1 MEVLSMLTRNLGR
14 TGLKVT
20 AFCLGGNTFGRAT
33 DQTAS
38 EAVLDAFLEAGGNFV
53 DTADSYTRGESE
65 NVLGRWMQAR
75 GNRSRV
81 VIATKVCSPMG
92 DGPNDRGLSRQHI
105 MDGVEASLR
114 RLQTDYLDLYQAHR
128 DDPETPLDETLRAF
142 DDLISQGKVRYIGSS
157 NYRSWRLAEALGE
170 SRRHGRA
177 RFESLQP
184 KYNLMFRDEYEREL
198 EPLCREQGVGVIT
211 YSSLGSGFFS
221 GKYRR
226 GQPLPTTARAAGVE
240 RDYFNERGWT
250 ILDAVERV
258 ANAHGATVAQVA
270 LAWIVQ
276 RPGITAPIAS
286 ATTPEQIRELV
297 GCVDLKLSQEAISEL
312 DAASAWQ

>member
-1 MEVLSMLTRNLGR
+1 MLTRNLGR

-20 AFCLGGNTFGRAT
+20 AFCLGGNTFGRMT
-33 DQTAS
+33 DQPRS
-38 EAVLDAFLEAGGNFV
+38 EAVLDAFVEAGGNFV
-53 DTADSYTRGESE
+53 DTSDSYSRGESE
-65 NVLGRWMQAR
+65 NVLGRWMTAR
-75 GNRSRV
+75 GNRARV

-105 MDGVEASLR
+105 LDGVEASLR

-128 DDPETPLDETLRAF
+128 DDPDTPLDETLRAF
-142 DDLISQGKVRYIGSS
+142 DDLVRQGKVRYLGAS
-157 NYRSWRLAEALGE
+157 NYRSWRLAGALGE
-170 SRRHGRA
+170 SRYRGVA

-198 EPLCREQGVGVIT
+198 EPLCQQEGVGVIT

-221 GKYRR
+221 GKYRP
-226 GQPLPTTARAAGVE
+226 GQPLPTTPRAAGVE
-240 RDYFNERGWT
+240 RDYCNERGWA

-258 ANAHGATVAQVA
+258 ASDQGATVAQVA

-286 ATTPEQIRELV
+286 ATSPEQVRELV
-297 GCVDLKLSQEAISEL
+297 GCVDLKLDADAVAAL
-312 DAASAWQ
+312 DAASAWQPTG

>member
-1 MEVLSMLTRNLGR
+1 MLTRNLGR

-20 AFCLGGNTFGRAT
+20 AFCLGGNTFGRMT
-33 DQTAS
+33 DQVQS
-38 EAVLDAFLEAGGNFV
+38 EAVLDAFVEAGGNFV
-53 DTADSYTRGESE
+53 DTSDSYSRGESE
-65 NVLGRWMQAR
+65 NVLGRWMKAR
-75 GNRSRV
+75 GNRVQV
-81 VIATKVCSPMG
+81 VIASKVCSPMG

-105 MDGVEASLR
+105 MDGAEASLR
-114 RLQTDYLDLYQAHR
+114 RLQTDHIDLYQAHR

-157 NYRSWRLAEALGE
+157 NYRAWRLAEALGE
-170 SRRHGRA
+170 SGRRGRA

-184 KYNLMFRDEYEREL
+184 KYNLMFRDEYERDL

-226 GQPLPTTARAAGVE
+226 GQALPSTPRAAGVE
-240 RDYFNERGWT
+240 REYFNERGWR
-250 ILDAVERV
+250 ILDAVEAV
-258 ANAHGATVAQVA
+258 AGEQGATVSQVA

-286 ATTPEQIRELV
+286 ATSPEQIRELV
-297 GCVDLKLSQEAISEL
+297 GCVDLKLSPEAIAAL
-312 DAASAWQ
+312 DQASAWQ

>member
-1 MEVLSMLTRNLGR
+1 MLTRNLGR

-20 AFCLGGNTFGRAT
+20 AFCLGSNTFGRMT
-33 DQTAS
+33 DQAQS
-38 EAVLDAFLEAGGNFV
+38 DAVLDAFVEAGGNFV
-53 DTADSYTRGESE
+53 DTSDSYSRGESE
-65 NVLGRWMQAR
+65 SVLGRWMTAR
-75 GNRSRV
+75 GTRARV
-81 VIATKVCSPMG
+81 VVATKVCSPMG

-114 RLQTDYLDLYQAHR
+114 RLQTDYIDLYQAHR

-142 DDLISQGKVRYIGSS
+142 DDLIRQGKVRYIGSS
-157 NYRSWRLAEALGE
+157 NYRAWRLAEALGE
-170 SRRHGRA
+170 SRYHGCA

-184 KYNLMFRDEYEREL
+184 KYNLMFRDEYERDL
-198 EPLCREQGVGVIT
+198 EPLCREQGIGVIS

-226 GQPLPTTARAAGVE
+226 GQPLPSTPRAAGVE
-240 RDYFNERGWT
+240 REYFNERGWA
-250 ILDAVERV
+250 ILNAVERV
-258 ANAHGATVAQVA
+258 AREQGATVAQVA

-286 ATTPEQIRELV
+286 ATSPEQIRELL
-297 GCVDLKLSQEAISEL
+297 GCVELKLSPESIAQL

>member
-1 MEVLSMLTRNLGR
+1 M
-14 TGLKVT
+14 
-20 AFCLGGNTFGRAT
+20 T
-33 DQTAS
+33 DQARS
-38 EAVLDAFLEAGGNFV
+38 DAVLDAFVEAGGNFV
-53 DTADSYTRGESE
+53 DTSDSYSRGESE
-65 NVLGRWMQAR
+65 SVLGRWMKAR
-75 GNRSRV
+75 GSRTRV
-81 VIATKVCSPMG
+81 VVATKVCSPMG

-114 RLQTDYLDLYQAHR
+114 RLQTDYIDLYQAHR

-142 DDLISQGKVRYIGSS
+142 DDLIRQGKVRYIGSS
-157 NYRSWRLAEALGE
+157 NYRAWRLAEALGE
-170 SRRHGRA
+170 SRYHGCA

-184 KYNLMFRDEYEREL
+184 KYNLMFRDEYERDL

-226 GQPLPTTARAAGVE
+226 GQPLPSTPRAAGVE
-240 RDYFNERGWT
+240 REYFNERGWA
-250 ILDAVERV
+250 ILDAVERI
-258 ANAHGATVAQVA
+258 AGEQGATVAQVA

-286 ATTPEQIRELV
+286 ATSPEQIRELV
-297 GCVDLKLSQEAISEL
+297 GCVELNLSPEAIAEL
-312 DAASAWQ
+312 DAISAWQ